1 MADTKISD
9 LPDSALPLSGAEII
23 PLDQSSTTKK
33 VSVADLTAGRTVN
46 ATTFNSTN
54 LEINHVKA
62 NDGTSSFY
70 IENTTGNIGFGT
82 AFPVDKIQLNTGNLR
97 FNGTAQ
103 RIIGDF
109 SNTVAANRLLI
120 QSGTLN
126 GNTLLELIPNGTA
139 TESSVRVNNN
149 GTDPNNGSVF
159 RLSCDAT
166 GARLI
171 STRNGSGTYVP
182 MTLHAGGTQRI
193 EIGTIGTIGVNGS
206 ASTNVKFRVT
216 GTTPFDFGNGTTI
229 AAVETIP
236 STATGSVTSYLSSPT
251 TQAASFTITDLFHFR
266 ANPVLP
272 LGAGSAVTTQ
282 YGFNANTTLTAAT
295 TNFGFYSNIASA
307 AGRFN
312 FYAAGSADNVFLGS
326 VGIGGLASANTKCA
340 MGGTL
345 PTSGTASIGFGQ
357 NATIP
362 SGTTAL
368 YVGFNSSAPTEAASF
383 TLSTYVHYRAFQPAF
398 GAGSTVTGQ
407 YGYFVDSA
415 LTGATNNYGFYSNIP
430 SGSGRWNFYASG
442 TADNYFAGNTGVGG
456 AALSVTRMFAKG
468 SDATSGNWTYYGQN
482 SAATEVFGVRN
493 DGAFS
498 TGQAA
503 SSPYN
508 LITGSAANVYVDSS
522 GFLYRS
528 TSSLRYKSEIVNA
541 THGLADVL
549 KLRSVTYKAKNS
561 GDTVLGGLIAEEVH
575 DAGLTEFV
583 VYDKENRPDALH
595 YGNMVALAFKAIQ
608 ELTARVAELETK

>member
-1 MADTKISD
+1 
-9 LPDSALPLSGAEII
+9 
-23 PLDQSSTTKK
+23 
-33 VSVADLTAGRTVN
+33 
-46 ATTFNSTN
+46 
-54 LEINHVKA
+54 
-62 NDGTSSFY
+62 
-70 IENTTGNIGFGT
+70 
-82 AFPVDKIQLNTGNLR
+82 
-97 FNGTAQ
+97 
-103 RIIGDF
+103 
-109 SNTVAANRLLI
+109 
-120 QSGTLN
+120 
-126 GNTLLELIPNGTA
+126 
-139 TESSVRVNNN
+139 
-149 GTDPNNGSVF
+149 
-159 RLSCDAT
+159 
-166 GARLI
+166 
-171 STRNGSGTYVP
+171 
-182 MTLHAGGTQRI
+182 
-193 EIGTIGTIGVNGS
+193 
-206 ASTNVKFRVT
+206 
-216 GTTPFDFGNGTTI
+216 
-229 AAVETIP
+229 
-236 STATGSVTSYLSSPT
+236 
-251 TQAASFTITDLFHFR
+251 
-266 ANPVLP
+266 
-272 LGAGSAVTTQ
+272 
-282 YGFNANTTLTAAT
+282 
-295 TNFGFYSNIASA
+295 
-307 AGRFN
+307 
-312 FYAAGSADNVFLGS
+312 
-326 VGIGGLASANTKCA
+326 

>member
-54 LEINHVKA
+54 LEVNHVKA

-109 SNTVAANRLLI
+109 SNTIAANRLLI
-120 QSGTLN
+120 QSSTLN

-182 MTLHAGGTQRI
+182 ITLHAGGTQRI

-236 STATGSVTSYLSSPT
+236 STATGSVTSFLSSPT
-251 TQAASFTITDLFHFR
+251 TQAASFTVTDLFHFR
-266 ANPVLP
+266 ANPQTF
-272 LGAGSAVTTQ
+272 GAGSAVTTQ
-282 YGFNANTTLTAAT
+282 YAFNANTTVTGAT
-295 TNFGFYSNIASA
+295 NNYGFYSNIASA

-326 VGIGGLASANTKCA
+326 IGIGGTASAAEKITVT
-340 MGGTL
+340 GTL
-345 PTSGTASIGFGQ
+345 PSSGNVTQAIRVLG
-357 NATIP
+357 TIP
-362 SGTTAL
+362 SGTT
-368 YVGFNSSAPTEAASF
+368 SSASGFQSSLATEAASF
-383 TLSTYVHYRAFQPAF
+383 TMAALYHFAASPAAF
-398 GAGSTVTGQ
+398 GAGSTITSQAG
-407 YGYFVDSA
+407 FFANSN
-415 LTGATNNYGFYSNIP
+415 LTGATNNYGFFSNIA
-430 SGSGRWNFYASG
+430 SGSGRYNFYAAG
-442 TADNYFAGNTGVGG
+442 TADNYFAGNTGIG
-456 AALSVTRMFAKG
+456 
-468 SDATSGNWTYYGQN
+468 ATSGATIRLRVKGADTTASNYTIYADN
-482 SAATEVFGVRN
+482 SASTVLFYALNNGQI
-493 DGAFS
+493 S
-498 TGQAA
+498 TGTAA

-508 LITGSAANVYVDSS
+508 YTSGSAANVYVDSS
-522 GFLYRS
+522 GILYRS
-528 TSSLRYKSEIVNA
+528 TSSLRYKSDVTDA
-541 THGLADVL
+541 AHGLADVL